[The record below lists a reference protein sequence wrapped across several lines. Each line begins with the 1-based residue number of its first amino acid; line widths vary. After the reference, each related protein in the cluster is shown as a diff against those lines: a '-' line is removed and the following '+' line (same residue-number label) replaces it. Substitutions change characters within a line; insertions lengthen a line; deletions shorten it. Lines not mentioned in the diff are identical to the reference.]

1 MSSFHKNVRLMLE
14 LLKASFFILHFS
26 HYTLKMT
33 FLMMLSVVL
42 LSMLMMLLST
52 KFDQVSDLW
61 QQVELASD
69 LESDL
74 LNTVD
79 GGRK

>member
-1 MSSFHKNVRLMLE
+1 
-14 LLKASFFILHFS
+14 
-26 HYTLKMT
+26 
-33 FLMMLSVVL
+33 MLSVVL

-79 GGRK
+79 WGRK